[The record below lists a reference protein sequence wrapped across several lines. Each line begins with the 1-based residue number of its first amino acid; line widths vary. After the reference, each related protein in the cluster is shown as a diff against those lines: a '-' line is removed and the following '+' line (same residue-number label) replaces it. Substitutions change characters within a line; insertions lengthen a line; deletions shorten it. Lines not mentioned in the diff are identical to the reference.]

1 MVMIFIRL
9 ADGTHQGVRADKDCL
24 SALSALSALAA
35 TPPPPSFLQ
44 IPQMDLFLNIFTC
57 CATLVTI
64 ARGKWSVIHLLRLAV
79 IVA

>member
-9 ADGTHQGVRADKDCL
+9 ADGTHQGVRADKDC
-24 SALSALSALAA
+24 LSALSALAA

>member
-9 ADGTHQGVRADKDCL
+9 VADGTHQGVRADKDCL
-24 SALSALSALAA
+24 SALSALAA
-35 TPPPPSFLQ
+35 PPPTSFLQ

-57 CATLVTI
+57 YATLVTI